1 MFPTRLL
8 MANRAT
14 AVCSPPAPGRGSTP
28 LWAASWLHLLVLF
41 TVTFAI
47 YSPSLAGRFLWDDN
61 ALITGN
67 PLVRSPI
74 FLQEVFGHSLFPGNT
89 SLHYRPLQTASFIF
103 DYWLWGKDPFGYHL
117 TNLVF
122 QGLSVGLLYT
132 LLKRLLPALVPGQ
145 APRPRAWAELWAFG
159 IALLWA
165 VHPAHNAAIAY
176 IAGRA
181 DPMAFMFSALAWLG
195 CERALRSANLGHSLR
210 RTAWALLAAACFF
223 CALASRESAM
233 IWLLIFG
240 FYLFFFQPG
249 AHSRRQVWF
258 VIASALLVLAGY
270 LALRLRVPPPLHT
283 PEVPSFG
290 PGGRILLLFQALG
303 SYAQLL
309 LYPSRLFMDRHL
321 ASESALSS
329 GVSPALGH
337 WLLPVTLLGYGVAAM
352 LVVSCRRPGAGRTLR
367 RFGVSWF
374 LAGFLPIS
382 NLLTLNASMADHWLY
397 LPSVGLLLVVAGWL
411 MELPAGFALPGPWPS
426 RALTFAGFVV
436 VALGARTYVR
446 SGDWCD
452 ARNFY
457 AKTIADG
464 GDNAR
469 MRFNLAV
476 ACVRAGDQP
485 AAERVLKEISARWPH
500 YSPAPN
506 LLGQLSAKDQ
516 PPTESAS
523 FYAHLQEQF
532 DRKVWTSTRPA
543 SDALQLAKFYVRAQQ
558 PERANQIIDEAM
570 RRHPE
575 EWQLVQWKAAFLESV
590 SRPEEAHAQVLSFL
604 HENWWQRDALLYLA
618 DLTLRLGDEVGAL
631 HTLAW
636 ADRLDTHNADA
647 LNRVAAI
654 QCNLGQL
661 PRALT
666 AQRAAVRKEPQSPK
680 QHVFLA
686 AIHTSLG
693 ETVEAQRQ
701 LNIAADLTSAANF
714 PNHVGE
720 TAGLDVIAN

>member
-8 MANRAT
+8 TANRAM
-14 AVCSPPAPGRGSTP
+14 AASPPAPGRKSTP
-28 LWAASWLHLLVLF
+28 LWSTSWLHLLILF

-47 YSPSLAGRFLWDDN
+47 YSPSLAGGFLWDDN

-74 FLQEVFGHSLFPGNT
+74 FLREIFSHPLFPGNT

-117 TNLVF
+117 TNLVL
-122 QGLSVGLLYT
+122 QGASAGLLYT
-132 LLKRLLPALVPGQ
+132 LLKRLLPTLIPGQ
-145 APRPRAWAELWAFG
+145 VTRPRAWAWCWAFG

-165 VHPAHNAAIAY
+165 VHPAHNAAVAY

-195 CERALRSANLGHSLR
+195 CERALQSTSLGQPHR
-210 RTAWALLAAACFF
+210 RTVWALLAAASFF

-240 FYLFFFQPG
+240 LYLYFFRPG
-249 AHSRRQVWF
+249 ANHRRQTLL
-258 VIASALLVLAGY
+258 VIASAMLVLAGY
-270 LALRLRVPPPLHT
+270 LALRLRLPPPLHM
-283 PEVPSFG
+283 PEAPSFG
-290 PGGRILLLFQALG
+290 LAGRVLLLFQALG

-309 LYPSRLFMDRHL
+309 LYPARLFMDRHL
-321 ASESALSS
+321 ASEGALF
-329 GVSPALGH
+329 GGASPTPAC
-337 WLLPVTLLGYGVAAM
+337 WLLPTTLLGYGLATT
-352 LVVSCRRPGAGRTLR
+352 LVVSCWRPGTGRPLR
-367 RFGVSWF
+367 RFGAAWF
-374 LAGFLPIS
+374 LAGFLPIA

-397 LPSVGLLLVVAGWL
+397 LPSIGLLLVAVGWL
-411 MELPAGFALPGPWPS
+411 VELSTGLASSARWPRS
-426 RALTFAGFVV
+426 TLAFAGVMV

-485 AAERVLKEISARWPH
+485 AAERILKEIIARWPH
-500 YSPAPN
+500 YSPASN

-516 PPTESAS
+516 PPAESAD

-532 DRKVWTSTRPA
+532 DHKVWTSTRPA

-575 EWQLVQWKAAFLESV
+575 EWQLVQWKAAFLESIY
-590 SRPEEAHAQVLSFL
+590 RPQDASVQVFTFL
-604 HENWWQRDALLYLA
+604 RENWWQRDALLYLA
-618 DLTLRLGDEVGAL
+618 DLTLRSGDEAGAL
-631 HTLAW
+631 DILAW
-636 ADRLDTHNADA
+636 ADRLDAHNADA

-654 QCNLGQL
+654 ECNLGHL
-661 PRALT
+661 PRALI
-666 AQRAAVRKEPQSPK
+666 AQRAAVRREPQSPK
-680 QHVFLA
+680 QYVLLA
-686 AIHTSLG
+686 AIHNSLG
-693 ETVEAQRQ
+693 ETAEAQRQ
-701 LNIAADLTSAANF
+701 LNIAADLTSQASISS
-714 PNHVGE
+714 HVGGE
-720 TAGLDVIAN
+720 AGLEVIAN